1 MTSVDCCDVDLRDR
15 FGRTPLMYA
24 VLGNYPA
31 CIEVIEKKCNSHVLI
46 VKVLLKTSSN
56 ASLVDSSRRTPLH
69 WAVHHGHIAC
79 AK

>member
-31 CIEVIEKKCNSHVLI
+31 CIEVIEKKSSSHVLI
-46 VKVLLKTSSN
+46 VKG
-56 ASLVDSSRRTPLH
+56 LVENSFKCFS
-69 WAVHHGHIAC
+69 GGF
-79 AK
+79 

>member
-31 CIEVIEKKCNSHVLI
+31 CIEVIEKKMQFRCS

-56 ASLVDSSRRTPLH
+56 ASLVDSSRRTALH